1 MIDFISAVKSIL
13 EEQNKTTENLFKDNV
28 VSENTFYKYKQR
40 YPSLKTLVK
49 VANYLAVSIDYL
61 FELSDENNFVPYSI
75 DNNKFYNNLISLIEN
90 ANISCRKFCQ
100 DLHFSRDNVIRWKNR
115 TQPSLQVLFE
125 IAEYFGCTIDD
136 LLKS

>member
-49 VANYLAVSIDYL
+49 IANYLAVSIDYL
-61 FELSDENNFVPYSI
+61 FELSDENNFAPYSI

>member
-1 MIDFISAVKSIL
+1 MIDFISAVKNIL

-49 VANYLAVSIDYL
+49 IANYLAVSIDYL

-100 DLHFSRDNVIRWKNR
+100 DLHFSRDNVIRWKNG

-136 LLKS
+136 LIKS